1 MTDKNFT
8 VDNGDG
14 SKGVKVEI
22 ISDDQAKTLGYDLL
36 TEDQISKTLGLPAG
50 LIMGFHPCDE
60 ISSPLTDFRNDFM
73 KSIEL
78 IKLYRDNPKEVLL
91 KSIPAER
98 YAYWRKALD
107 EDALSHIQLIHGNY
121 NSLEEHA
128 KNAEAEY
135 DFANQFCDFLNVHLY
150 DGGLDLLY
158 VKKTVPLLE
167 VLALGIWMDVFDDQ
181 DPGKE
186 LDYLLLINKLR
197 DMKVVEW
204 GTSAR
209 SAFIHIGTDCKL
221 NIGPYQNELIFTTKD
236 MTEFLITLCLYMREK
251 CNF

>member
-1 MTDKNFT
+1 MTDKNLT
-8 VDNGDG
+8 NSNEDG

-22 ISDDQAKTLGYDLL
+22 FTLEQAADLGYDIL
-36 TEDQISKTLGLPAG
+36 TEGVAKALGLPAG
-50 LIMGFHPCDE
+50 IITGTQPGDE
-60 ISSPLTDFRNDFM
+60 VNSLLTDLRNDFT
-73 KSIEL
+73 KSMEL
-78 IKLYRDNPKEVLL
+78 VKLYRDNPKEVLL
-91 KSIPAER
+91 NSIPVER

-107 EDALSHIQLIHGNY
+107 EDALSHIQLIHGNH

-128 KNAEAEY
+128 KDAEAEY
-135 DFANQFCDFLNVHLY
+135 DFASQFCNFLNVHLY

-167 VLALGIWMDVFDDQ
+167 VLALGIWTSVFDDQ

-186 LDYLLLINKLR
+186 LDYLLLINKLH
-197 DMKVVEW
+197 DMDVVEW

-209 SAFIHIGTDCKL
+209 SAFIHIGDNCKL
-221 NIGPYQNELIFTTKD
+221 NIGPYQNELIFTKKD